1 MSVSVLRLASF
12 GAVSLRWVGGIGHGR
27 HPSPGAHARDDLR
40 ERRARRLLR
49 KRLGS
54 DVPRHGRSSTH
65 LYTATTARMILLAFL
80 GFAFCIAIVG
90 LNLLRLAVTLVM
102 LVINVG
108 LLLFSL
114 AAREKV
120 R

>member
-1 MSVSVLRLASF
+1 
-12 GAVSLRWVGGIGHGR
+12 
-27 HPSPGAHARDDLR
+27 
-40 ERRARRLLR
+40 
-49 KRLGS
+49 
-54 DVPRHGRSSTH
+54 
-65 LYTATTARMILLAFL
+65 MILLAFL